1 MQQRVPLQTIDSNS
15 NSRTNA
21 VASTTPISP
30 FVVFDGSN
38 STSIKRSSHVNTY
51 GSTNDAEN
59 VANSAVAG
67 GLNITLTKGTP
78 LSLSP
83 TVSKPPI
90 AINLL
95 TNKRPPQPQQS
106 PSLLQSQQPHQY
118 LQQLPP
124 APSTVFA
131 LPTNNSTSTTIKR
144 KPESVLRL
152 FICLL
157 RNTLHSPSIRKLQR
171 QAAFYKWVVYS
182 RNMAVRSARSSAHV
196 AVPLGRTNSNNNTNN
211 SSSDSQFNS
220 PPRHNLHAQA
230 PPTQGN
236 NFHLPS
242 KSPNIDAHKK
252 LPLAGNPAAVVTPK
266 KRRLFDGSDDDS
278 GNVAEELLE
287 PSTPTP
293 RSATKS
299 FVATTPLTN
308 SRAANNS
315 KLPTPAKQARTPTH
329 SHAHTESQSSPPPP
343 TRIPQQTRVRVN
355 QSLFHDTNDND
366 ISEPQQ
372 HKAAQDSRANNQ
384 PPQPERTRKHSSEHI
399 SYEHANIEVMALEA
413 RLKSLEE
420 SIRSLVL
427 MPMPM
432 PGMYTQVPPPAPEP
446 VPTAAPQVL
455 TKEVPPAPEAA
466 EAYPEESKQQRD
478 PAQSKP
484 TDTAPPVQQQSE
496 HTTDEASN
504 DAQTETGN
512 RWQPLGNEFSALHSA
527 FAEATN
533 VCRQT
538 LMRENRQFYQQ
549 IDKQIQT
556 NNKTKEKSKV
566 KEQVQ
571 ANLNI
576 GGNVIYSES
585 PEDLKFKLNNRI
597 PLVPFN
603 ELSVFQDK
611 LSMWKQSYASP
622 TDDKS
627 KK

>member
-38 STSIKRSSHVNTY
+38 SASIKRSSHVNTY

-59 VANSAVAG
+59 VANSALAG
-67 GLNITLTKGTP
+67 GLNVTLTKGTP

-83 TVSKPPI
+83 TVTKPPI
-90 AINLL
+90 AINLSA
-95 TNKRPPQPQQS
+95 NKRPPQPQQS
-106 PSLLQSQQPHQY
+106 PSLQQSQPQQQQY
-118 LQQLPP
+118 FQQGPP

-131 LPTNNSTSTTIKR
+131 LPTNSASTTIKR
-144 KPESVLRL
+144 RPESVLRL

-182 RNMAVRSARSSAHV
+182 RSMAVRSARSNAHV
-196 AVPLGRTNSNNNTNN
+196 TVPLGRTNSSNNTNS

-230 PPTQGN
+230 PPAQGN

-252 LPLAGNPAAVVTPK
+252 LPTAGNPAAVVTPK

-278 GNVAEELLE
+278 GNATEELLE

-355 QSLFHDTNDND
+355 QSLFHDTHDHD

-372 HKAAQDSRANNQ
+372 NKVAQDSRANNQ
-384 PPQPERTRKHSSEHI
+384 PPQPERTRKDSSEHI

-432 PGMYTQVPPPAPEP
+432 PGLHTQVPPPAP
-446 VPTAAPQVL
+446 APASEATPQAQ
-455 TKEVPPAPEAA
+455 TKEEPAPPEEA
-466 EAYPEESKQQRD
+466 ETHTEESKQQRD
-478 PAQSKP
+478 STQSNPPDPTPPAQQKS
-484 TDTAPPVQQQSE
+484 D
-496 HTTDEASN
+496 HTNKEASN

-549 IDKQIQT
+549 IDKQIQA

-566 KEQVQ
+566 KDQVQ

-576 GGNVIYSES
+576 GGTVSNSES